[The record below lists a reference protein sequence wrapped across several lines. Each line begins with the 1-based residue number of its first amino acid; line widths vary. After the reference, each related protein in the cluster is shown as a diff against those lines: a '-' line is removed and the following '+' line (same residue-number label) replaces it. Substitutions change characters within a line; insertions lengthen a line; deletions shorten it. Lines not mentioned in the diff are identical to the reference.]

1 MTGVRTRNS
10 LFDNIKAVMLILV
23 VAGHTLDPFIT
34 NPDSLFR
41 YMMQY
46 IYLFHMPMFAFVTG
60 FFSKNADAIR

>member
-34 NPDSLFR
+34 NPDSLFGT
-41 YMMQY
+41 MKKS
-46 IYLFHMPMFAFVTG
+46 L
-60 FFSKNADAIR
+60 